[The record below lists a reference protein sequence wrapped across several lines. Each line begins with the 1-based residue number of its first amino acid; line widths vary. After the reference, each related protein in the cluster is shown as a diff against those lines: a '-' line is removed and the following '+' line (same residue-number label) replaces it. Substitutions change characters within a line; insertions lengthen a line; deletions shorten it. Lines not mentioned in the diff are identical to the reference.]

1 MIKKGGNM
9 FVILSIIFVICAI
22 IISIIST
29 TEYAD
34 NFVRIIYN
42 HILLPLF
49 RYNFINS

>member
-29 TEYAD
+29 TKYAD
-34 NFVRIIYN
+34 NFVREIYN
-42 HILLPLF
+42 HISLF
-49 RYNFINS
+49 LFKYSLT

>member
-34 NFVRIIYN
+34 NFVRVIYN
-42 HILLPLF
+42 HISLF
-49 RYNFINS
+49 LFKYSLT